1 MKKQKKC
8 LLLQIVIFL
17 IVVLFSCK
25 VFATDNM
32 ETIEFSEDYKKYL
45 ELSDEEKEK
54 VIAPRMYNI
63 PKTTRVVTN
72 PLKLAKLLGATVD
85 TTYSLR
91 EVIPANMVIKD
102 QQQTNS
108 CWAFSSIG
116 MLESTLA
123 LNDYKNGKSPIV
135 YDFSER
141 HMEYATSYTFKDG
154 VNKNG
159 FNRKVGTRG
168 IYKFALAYLTNGMG
182 AISENEMPFENNT
195 DLIELSKIENVN
207 VKTQVKN
214 TIDFPSYESTEDTT
228 TIKQQVK
235 EHIKNYGG
243 VFASIYT
250 SSSLLQSDCY
260 NNKTGAIYCD
270 DSTKYN
276 VNHAVLIIGWDDN
289 YSKDNFLESKRP
301 KNDGAWIIKNS
312 WGTEV
317 KRYTLEQMKES
328 IIKQLPE
335 TCSKYGWTSAEDI
348 PDDDAKRI
356 FQNNGYTIEN
366 DQAVMKV
373 GDDGFMYISYE
384 DVNIYKGLE
393 GIIDAKYGVDYE
405 NIYQYDQY
413 GGLGTINL
421 KEDSKVYLG
430 TVFDKKTQ
438 GKEYLTQ
445 VSINAPETYTC
456 KVYVNPNGTSKSKS
470 DLKQVQLK
478 TGETETIEA
487 GYHTIEFLNPIQITG
502 DKFVVVIEVQGTQKD
517 KISVMTEFNYGEFYG
532 DNASESSLGHAWD
545 NVTTESGK
553 CFITFEDKINNNVW
567 TDTATVNTTNKKIPN
582 YYTTIK
588 AFTTSKIN
596 ATVLEGIEI
605 TTPPSKTSYEVG
617 EDFDKTGMVVKAKYS
632 DGTSKEITDYT
643 IKDGTNLTEGK
654 ANVTIEYQG
663 KTATQE
669 ITVVK
674 KAVTASVT
682 SISIKTMP
690 TKIQYIQ
697 NKEELDL
704 TGGVIEVTY
713 SDGSKIEVAMTS
725 EDISVSGFD
734 NSTVGKNTITIKY
747 KEKTAQFEVE
757 IKEEKKEDGNND
769 INNGSNGN
777 VAKPQNSNFDA
788 MQGNVTRMRAYYFSD
803 ASKKE
808 YTIISMD
815 INDIT
820 FANGN
825 DKMEYYYYLSADP
838 KETTIK
844 DWVKINK
851 FETKD
856 NKLSFEINTADT
868 SNYDKLSSAITL
880 YLYIKEVA
888 TLNNIQEEKITP
900 ALGLEVEN
908 INIEEYID
916 GKKVADVDSDTIVNP
931 TPGEEMDDY
940 ENGEDVTLAEDEFP
954 NAGKG
959 IMIVGLILGLI
970 VVGRIVYIRYKDIE
984 IK

>member
-85 TTYSLR
+85 TTYSLK

-102 QQQTNS
+102 QKQTNS
-108 CWAFSSIG
+108 CWAFSSMG

-159 FNRKVGTRG
+159 FNRKVGAGG

-243 VFASIYT
+243 VFATIYT
-250 SSSLLQSDCY
+250 SSSLTQSDCY

-276 VNHAVLIIGWDDN
+276 VNHGVLIIGWDDN
-289 YSKDNFLESKRP
+289 YSKDNFLESKSP

-312 WGTEV
+312 WGTEI
-317 KRYTLEQMKES
+317 KRYTLEQMKEA

-393 GIIDAKYGVDYE
+393 GITDAEYGIDYE

-413 GGLGTINL
+413 GGLAPIELN
-421 KEDSKVYLG
+421 EDSKVYLG
-430 TVFDKKTQ
+430 TVFDKQTQ

-478 TGETETIEA
+478 TGETETVEA

-502 DKFVVVIEVQGTQKD
+502 DKFVVVIEVQGTQTD
-517 KISVMTEFNYGEFYG
+517 KISVMAEFNYGEFYG
-532 DNASESSLGHAWD
+532 NNVNTSSMGHAWD
-545 NVTTESGK
+545 NVTTETGK

-567 TDTATVNTTNKKIPN
+567 TDTATVNTTNEKIPN

-605 TTPPSKTSYEVG
+605 TTSPSKTSYKVG

-643 IKDGTNLTEGK
+643 IKDGINLTEGK

-663 KTATQE
+663 KTA
-669 ITVVK
+669 
-674 KAVTASVT
+674 
-682 SISIKTMP
+682 
-690 TKIQYIQ
+690 
-697 NKEELDL
+697 
-704 TGGVIEVTY
+704 
-713 SDGSKIEVAMTS
+713 
-725 EDISVSGFD
+725 
-734 NSTVGKNTITIKY
+734 
-747 KEKTAQFEVE
+747 QFEVE
-757 IKEEKKEDGNND
+757 VKEDGNNG
-769 INNGSNGN
+769 INSGSNGN

-825 DKMEYYYYLSADP
+825 DKMEYYYYLSANP
-838 KETTIK
+838 KETSIK

-868 SNYDKLSSAITL
+868 SNYEEISSADTL

-888 TLNNIQEEKITP
+888 TLNNIQEEKTTP
-900 ALGLEVEN
+900 SLELEVEN
-908 INIEEYID
+908 ISIEEYID

-940 ENGEDVTLAEDEFP
+940 ENGEDETLSEDEFP

-959 IMIVGLILGLI
+959 MMIVGLILGLI
-970 VVGRIVYIRYKDIE
+970 VVGRMVYIRYKDIE

>member
-1 MKKQKKC
+1 
-8 LLLQIVIFL
+8 
-17 IVVLFSCK
+17 
-25 VFATDNM
+25 
-32 ETIEFSEDYKKYL
+32 
-45 ELSDEEKEK
+45 
-54 VIAPRMYNI
+54 
-63 PKTTRVVTN
+63 
-72 PLKLAKLLGATVD
+72 
-85 TTYSLR
+85 
-91 EVIPANMVIKD
+91 
-102 QQQTNS
+102 
-108 CWAFSSIG
+108 
-116 MLESTLA
+116 
-123 LNDYKNGKSPIV
+123 
-135 YDFSER
+135 
-141 HMEYATSYTFKDG
+141 
-154 VNKNG
+154 
-159 FNRKVGTRG
+159 
-168 IYKFALAYLTNGMG
+168 
-182 AISENEMPFENNT
+182 
-195 DLIELSKIENVN
+195 
-207 VKTQVKN
+207 
-214 TIDFPSYESTEDTT
+214 
-228 TIKQQVK
+228 
-235 EHIKNYGG
+235 
-243 VFASIYT
+243 
-250 SSSLLQSDCY
+250 
-260 NNKTGAIYCD
+260 
-270 DSTKYN
+270 
-276 VNHAVLIIGWDDN
+276 
-289 YSKDNFLESKRP
+289 
-301 KNDGAWIIKNS
+301 
-312 WGTEV
+312 
-317 KRYTLEQMKES
+317 MKEA

-373 GDDGFMYISYE
+373 GDNGFMYISYE

-413 GGLGTINL
+413 GGLTPIEL
-421 KEDSKVYLG
+421 REDSKVYLG

-478 TGETETIEA
+478 TGETETVEA

-502 DKFVVVIEVQGTQKD
+502 DKFVVVIEVQGTQAD

-532 DNASESSLGHAWD
+532 DNVSESSMGHAWD

-553 CFITFEDKINNNVW
+553 CFITFGDKLNNNVW

-690 TKIQYIQ
+690 TKIQYIK

-769 INNGSNGN
+769 INNGNNGNNGN
-777 VAKPQNSNFDA
+777 VAKPKPQNSNFDA

-825 DKMEYYYYLSADP
+825 DKMEYYYYLSANP
-838 KETTIK
+838 KETSIK

-868 SNYDKLSSAITL
+868 SNYEEISSADTL

-888 TLNNIQEEKITP
+888 TLNNIQEEKTTSS
-900 ALGLEVEN
+900 LELEVEN
-908 INIEEYID
+908 ISIEEYID

-940 ENGEDVTLAEDEFP
+940 ENGEDETLAEDEFP

-959 IMIVGLILGLI
+959 MMIVGLILGLI
-970 VVGRIVYIRYKDIE
+970 VVGRMVYIRYKDIE